1 MAPRRRTGTPDSG
14 GARPVRSTRPGRY
27 VLVSVVLHVLVF
39 GLFFANISF
48 LPQTTEEHAGD
59 GEIIEAF
66 AVEEEVAMAPI
77 REREAAE
84 EEARRQAE
92 EEARRQREEEERER
106 QEAERREQE
115 RLEEQRRQEEEEQA
129 RQEAEE
135 EARRE
140 EERRQQ
146 EEAERLEREEE
157 ERRQQEEEER
167 RQEEERRRQEEEER
181 QREEEERRRQEE
193 EERRQQEEE
202 QRRQEEE
209 ERRRQEEEERQRQ
222 EEEAQR
228 EAEERARQEAI
239 EAERRAREVQQM
251 VGSYAG
257 RISAELRRAWVR
269 PSGTPAGLEALVRIR
284 LSRHGDVQN
293 VEITRGSGNDAF
305 DASVVR
311 AAYRAAPLPMPDEE
325 DANRELRERTYRF
338 APDR

>member
-1 MAPRRRTGTPDSG
+1 MALRRRTGTPGSG

-167 RQEEERRRQEEEER
+167 RQEEE
-181 QREEEERRRQEE
+181 
-193 EERRQQEEE
+193 
-202 QRRQEEE
+202 
-209 ERRRQEEEERQRQ
+209 ERQRQ